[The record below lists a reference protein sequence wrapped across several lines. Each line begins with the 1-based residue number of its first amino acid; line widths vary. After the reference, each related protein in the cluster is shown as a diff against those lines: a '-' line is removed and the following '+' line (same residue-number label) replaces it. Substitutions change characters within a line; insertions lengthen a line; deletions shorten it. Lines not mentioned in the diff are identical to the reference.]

1 MRLGKWLFIP
11 ALAVGLVG
19 AAAFGAIPR
28 ASADAGPHGGYL
40 PDTDACAACHRA
52 HTAAGEMLLKEGT
65 ISELCF
71 SCHDTSV
78 AATDVK
84 DGVIYG
90 TSTLLSGGGFDSAP
104 NPNWNAGT
112 NSWDWTSSPT
122 GVGNKHE
129 VGLSG
134 TAWGGASS
142 GTGVTGVLECTS
154 CHNPHGSTNWRLLK
168 DGNNGYPYDNPAV
181 HRWIPDDPELLDWVN
196 DQVVAVPPETP
207 GGHNYT
213 RQDDGPYTGLVT
225 FGSGYGAAPS
235 TTLGMN
241 AFCAT
246 CHKQYLTKGGSYKYP
261 STDADHYVY
270 PGTQDAQD
278 GNGDVVRYR
287 HAVLHSHGSPA
298 SYSPLRRG
306 AVGLISTGEG
316 GGDPTNC
323 ADEVDNDTD
332 ELIDLDD
339 PDCAIDFGQDPDYGA
354 MTCLTCHF
362 AHGSAAEAA
371 GYASSV
377 DPTNDNALLYY
388 DNRGVCRACH
398 MKDK

>member
-1 MRLGKWLFIP
+1 
-11 ALAVGLVG
+11 
-19 AAAFGAIPR
+19 
-28 ASADAGPHGGYL
+28 
-40 PDTDACAACHRA
+40 
-52 HTAAGEMLLKEGT
+52 MLLKEG
-65 ISELCF
+65 SVSDLCF
-71 SCHDTSV
+71 SCHDTSL
-78 AATDVK
+78 ASTDVK

-90 TSTLLSGGGFDSAP
+90 TSTLLAGGGFDSAP
-104 NPNWNAGT
+104 NPDWNAGT

-122 GVGNKHE
+122 GVGNKHI
-129 VGLSG
+129 VGATG

-168 DGNNGYPYDNPAV
+168 DGDNGYPYDKPWE
-181 HRWIPDDPELLDWVN
+181 HRWLPVKGEDSADPVGSCSDTADNDSDGLTDGDDPDCGQGVELLDWVS
-196 DQVVAVPPETP
+196 DQVVALPDDT
-207 GGHNYT
+207 GAKNYT
-213 RQDDGPYTGLVT
+213 RQDVGPYTGLVT
-225 FGSGYGAAPS
+225 FGSGRGADPA

-246 CHKQYLTKGGSYKYP
+246 CHKQYLTKSGSYKYP

-270 PGTQDAQD
+270 PGTQALLANGSDDAP
-278 GNGDVVRYR
+278 RYR
-287 HAVLHSHGSPA
+287 HAVLHDSGHPA

-306 AVGLISTGEG
+306 AVG
-316 GGDPTNC
+316 
-323 ADEVDNDTD
+323 AFMTD
-332 ELIDLDD
+332 EDGNPDGDLTECLDGTDNADADDLVDRDD
-339 PDCAIDFGQDPDYGA
+339 PECVIDFGTDPDYGA

-362 AHGSAAEAA
+362 AHGSAAEAS
-371 GYASSV
+371 GYAASV